1 MAPIERNLILP
12 QDYGNHFYS
21 EHVNLHQCMFFL
33 ILRAKLV
40 IAYSIF
46 DMVVSP
52 PHSEHT

>member
-12 QDYGNHFYS
+12 QDYGNPFYS
-21 EHVNLHQCMFFL
+21 EHVNLYQCMFFL

-40 IAYSIF
+40 IAYIIF